1 MKKDYN
7 NYLSKFYICS
17 WVLTTGHYLFSDS
30 VNLPSRFTR
39 WTKALA
45 LVLRIYYLTLSIQS
59 HNIYLNLICCS
70 RVKVS
75 EQNLQTVRL
84 CSRSGVR
91 RLHPWAHFLV
101 FNNIRQDPSVRV
113 GWCIPGKKNPSRSN
127 SFPSKE
133 EWRSWFYYFKYTLLN
148 YLFTPK
154 IVKKMYL

>member
-1 MKKDYN
+1 MY
-7 NYLSKFYICS
+7 
-17 WVLTTGHYLFSDS
+17 
-30 VNLPSRFTR
+30 LPSRCTR

-45 LVLRIYYLTLSIQS
+45 LVSWVYYLTLSIHS
-59 HNIYLNLICCS
+59 HDIYLNLICCS

-84 CSRSGVR
+84 CSGSGVC

-101 FNNIRQDPSVRV
+101 FNNIRQNPSIRV
-113 GWCIPGKKNPSRSN
+113 GWGVPGKKNPSRSN

-133 EWRSWFYYFKYTLLN
+133 DWRPWFYCFKYTLLN

-154 IVKKMYL
+154 RVKKTYL